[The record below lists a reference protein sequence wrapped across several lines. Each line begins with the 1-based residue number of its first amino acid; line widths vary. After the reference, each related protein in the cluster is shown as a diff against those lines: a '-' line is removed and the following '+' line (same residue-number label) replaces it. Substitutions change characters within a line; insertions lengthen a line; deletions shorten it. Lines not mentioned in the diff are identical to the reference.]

1 MRNLRRIIKISI
13 EDSKVMTIIIII
25 LKQIPKP
32 PQKNTPETIETKL
45 LMVNKLI
52 KNTFWFHVTKVSSW
66 FCKV

>member
-45 LMVNKLI
+45 LMVNELI
-52 KNTFWFHVTKVSSW
+52 KNTF
-66 FCKV
+66 